1 MNRMMQGVR
10 RFLREDEGAAIA
22 EYGLLLAIVAVGL
35 IAILTAFR
43 NNIATWWNGMRE
55 NITAQPTA
63 ADPNALPSSGSGGS
77 GTP

>member
-43 NNIATWWNGMRE
+43 DDIAVWWNGMRE
-55 NITAQPTA
+55 RVTATPTE
-63 ADPNALPSSGSGGS
+63 ADPNALPSGGGGG
-77 GTP
+77 GTTP

>member
-10 RFLREDEGAAIA
+10 RFLRDEEGAAIA

-43 NNIATWWNGMRE
+43 NDIATWWNGMRE

-63 ADPNALPSSGSGGS
+63 ADPSSLPSSG
-77 GTP
+77 TP

>member
-10 RFLREDEGAAIA
+10 RFLREDDGAAIA

-43 NNIATWWNGMRE
+43 NDISEWWNNMRDD
-55 NITAQPTA
+55 ITATPG
-63 ADPNALPSSGSGGS
+63 PNPNEGQ
-77 GTP
+77 

>member
-10 RFLREDEGAAIA
+10 RFLRDDEGAAIA

-43 NNIATWWNGMRE
+43 NDIAVWWNGMK
-55 NITAQPTA
+55 NQITATPAPPPVPT
-63 ADPNALPSSGSGGS
+63 P
-77 GTP
+77 

>member
-43 NNIATWWNGMRE
+43 DDIAIWWNTMRE
-55 NITAQPTA
+55 DITATP
-63 ADPNALPSSGSGGS
+63 ADPPSPA
-77 GTP
+77 TVQ

>member
-1 MNRMMQGVR
+1 MNRLTQGVR
-10 RFLREDEGAAIA
+10 RFLRDEEGAAIA

-43 NNIATWWNGMRE
+43 NDIATWWNGMRE

-63 ADPNALPSSGSGGS
+63 ADPNALPAA
-77 GTP
+77 P

>member
-22 EYGLLLAIVAVGL
+22 EYGLLLAIVAVGM

-43 NNIATWWNGMRE
+43 DDIGTWWEGLRE
-55 NITAQPTA
+55 TLRTQPT
-63 ADPNALPSSGSGGS
+63 DGSGSGGTG
-77 GTP
+77 GTDGTGGT

>member
-43 NNIATWWNGMRE
+43 NDIATWWNGMRE
-55 NITAQPTA
+55 TIVAQPPA
-63 ADPNALPSSGSGGS
+63 ADPNALPAAQ
-77 GTP
+77 P

>member
-35 IAILTAFR
+35 IAILTAFS
-43 NNIATWWNGMRE
+43 
-55 NITAQPTA
+55 TAIRPGWLFRA
-63 ADPNALPSSGSGGS
+63 IPPK
-77 GTP
+77 P

>member
-10 RFLREDEGAAIA
+10 RFIREDDGAAIA

-43 NNIATWWNGMRE
+43 NDIVIWWDNMKNRIRE
-55 NITAQPTA
+55 TPAPPPAPT
-63 ADPNALPSSGSGGS
+63 P
-77 GTP
+77 

>member
-1 MNRMMQGVR
+1 MNRILKGVR
-10 RFLREDEGAAIA
+10 RFIREDDGAAIA

-43 NNIATWWNGMRE
+43 NDIATWWNGMRE

-63 ADPNALPSSGSGGS
+63 ADPNALPATS
-77 GTP
+77 P